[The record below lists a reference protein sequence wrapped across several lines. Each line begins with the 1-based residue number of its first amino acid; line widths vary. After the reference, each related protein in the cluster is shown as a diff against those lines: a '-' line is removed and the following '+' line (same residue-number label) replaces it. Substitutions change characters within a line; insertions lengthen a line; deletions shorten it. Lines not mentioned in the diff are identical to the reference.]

1 MVNNN
6 QEEKVL
12 ILGLSKTGIAA
23 AKYLAKHGASCF
35 ITELNEK
42 NENNNENC
50 LFDLKKLGIEV
61 EIGEHSDEFIENA
74 AYAVAS
80 PGIPPTSEIFTKLK
94 EKNIKVISEIELA
107 YKNTKTPFVAIS
119 GTNGKTTTTMLV
131 SHILSSIYKAPVCGN
146 IGVPAVSLID
156 NKNDYLVCEVS
167 SFQLENTSDFA
178 PLVAV
183 FTNFT
188 PDHIN
193 YHGSLENYF
202 NAKAKMFKNSKY
214 AIFNAKDNK
223 INEFAKNYKG
233 EKFYFDDDNYKNASY
248 IKNNAIYFKQNN
260 IEEKI
265 IDIDDIKLVGHHNYQ
280 NVMCSIIVAKLLNV
294 PNEKIEEKIKSF
306 ESVEHRIEL
315 IQNVKKGIQKFY
327 NDSKATNPE
336 ATMVAL
342 KSFIGKKVTLLVGG
356 RDKNTTLDEFC
367 IDVKKYINNVVL
379 FGEAKERFYN
389 ELEKSGYKNLYMTNK
404 MFEAVD
410 KAIDLNDEVVL
421 LSPACA
427 SFDEFKS
434 YEDRG
439 IKFKEYVT
447 NKLS

>member
-1 MVNNN
+1 MLNNKDK
-6 QEEKVL
+6 EKVL
-12 ILGLSKTGIAA
+12 ILGLSKTGIET
-23 AKYLAKHGASCF
+23 AKYLNKHDKKCF

-42 NENNNENC
+42 NENNNKNC
-50 LFDLKKLGIEV
+50 LTDLKNAGIEV
-61 EIGEHSDEFIENA
+61 EIGRHSDEFIENA
-74 AYAVAS
+74 AYAIAS
-80 PGIPPTSEIFTKLK
+80 PGIPPKSEIFKKLN
-94 EKNIKVISEIELA
+94 EKKIKVISEIELA
-107 YKNTKTPFVAIS
+107 YKNTQTPFLAIT

-131 SHILSSIYKAPVCGN
+131 SHILSLIYKAPVCGN
-146 IGVPAVSLID
+146 IGVPPIRLID
-156 NKNDYLVCEVS
+156 NENDYLVCEVS
-167 SFQLENTSDFA
+167 SFQLENTNEFSPF
-178 PLVAV
+178 VSV

-193 YHGSLENYF
+193 YHETLDAYF
-202 NAKAKMFKNSKY
+202 EAKAKMFKNTKY
-214 AIFNAKDNK
+214 AVFNAQDKK
-223 INEFAKNYKG
+223 INDFAKNYKS
-233 EKFYFDDDNYKNASY
+233 EKFYFDTESYKNCSY
-248 IKNNAIYFKQNN
+248 IKNNSIYFKQNN

-280 NVMCSIIVAKLLNV
+280 NVMCAVIVAKLLNV
-294 PNEKIEEKIKSF
+294 PNEKIKEQIKSF
-306 ESVEHRIEL
+306 ESVAHRIEL
-315 IQNVKKGIQKFY
+315 IQNVKKGTQKFY

-367 IDVKKYINNVVL
+367 TDVKKYINNVVV
-379 FGEAKERFYN
+379 FGEAKERFYE
-389 ELEKSGYKNLYMTNK
+389 ELNKSGYKNLYITSK

-410 KAIDLNDEVVL
+410 KAIDLNDEIVL

-447 NKLS
+447 DKLS

>member
-1 MVNNN
+1 MLNNN
-6 QEEKVL
+6 KEEKVL

-23 AKYLAKHGASCF
+23 AKYLNKHNKKCF

-50 LFDLKKLGIEV
+50 LTDLKNAGIEV
-61 EIGEHSDEFIENA
+61 EIGEHSDEFIENVT
-74 AYAVAS
+74 YAVTS

-202 NAKAKMFKNSKY
+202 NAKAKMFKNAKY
-214 AIFNAKDNK
+214 AIFNAKDDK
-223 INEFAKNYKG
+223 INEFAKNYSG

-248 IKNNAIYFKQNN
+248 IKNNAIYFKQND

-265 IDIDDIKLVGHHNYQ
+265 IDIDDIKLIGHHNYQ
-280 NVMCSIIVAKLLNV
+280 NVMCSIIVAKLLNI

>member
-61 EIGEHSDEFIENA
+61 EIGRHSDEFIENA
-74 AYAVAS
+74 PYAVAS
-80 PGIPPTSEIFTKLK
+80 PGIPPKSEILEKLK

-107 YKNTKTPFVAIS
+107 YKNTKTPFVAIT

-202 NAKAKMFKNSKY
+202 NAKAKMFKNAKY
-214 AIFNAKDNK
+214 AIFNAKDDK

-248 IKNNAIYFKQNN
+248 IKNNAIYFKQND

>member
-50 LFDLKKLGIEV
+50 LTDLKNAGIEV

-74 AYAVAS
+74 PYAVAS

-188 PDHIN
+188 PDHID

-202 NAKAKMFKNSKY
+202 NAKAKMFKNAKY

-223 INEFAKNYKG
+223 INEFAKNYNG
-233 EKFYFDDDNYKNASY
+233 EKFYFDDENYKNSSY

-410 KAIDLNDEVVL
+410 KAMDLNDEIVL

>member
-1 MVNNN
+1 MLDNKK
-6 QEEKVL
+6 EKVL

-42 NENNNENC
+42 NENNNEKC
-50 LFDLKKLGIEV
+50 LTDLKNEHINV
-61 EIGEHSDEFIENA
+61 EIGKHSDAFIENA
-74 AYAVAS
+74 TYAVAS
-80 PGIPPTSEIFTKLK
+80 PGIPPKSEIFEKLK

-107 YKNTKTPFVAIS
+107 YKNTKTPFVAIT

-131 SHILSSIYKAPVCGN
+131 SHILSSVYKAPVCGN
-146 IGVPAVSLID
+146 IGVPPISLID
-156 NKNDYLVCEVS
+156 EKNDYLVCEVS
-167 SFQLENTSDFA
+167 SFQLENTNDFS
-178 PLVAV
+178 PIVAV

-202 NAKAKMFKNSKY
+202 EAKAKMFKNPKF
-214 AIFNAKDNK
+214 AVFNAQDNK
-223 INEFAKNYKG
+223 INDFAKNYKG
-233 EKFYFDDDNYKNASY
+233 EKFYFDDESYKNSSY
-248 IKNNAIYFKQNN
+248 LKNNAIYFKQND

-265 IDIDDIKLVGHHNYQ
+265 VELNDIKLVGHHNLQ

-294 PNEKIEEKIKSF
+294 PNEKIEERIKSF

-315 IQNVKKGIQKFY
+315 VQSVKKGSQKFY

-342 KSFIGKKVTLLVGG
+342 QSFIGKKVTLLVGG
-356 RDKNTTLDEFC
+356 RDKNTSLNEFC
-367 IDVKKYINNVVL
+367 TDVKKYINNVVV
-379 FGEAKERFYN
+379 FGEAKERFYE
-389 ELEKSGYKNLYMTNK
+389 ELKKSGYKNLYMTNK

-410 KAIDLNDEVVL
+410 KAIELNDEIVL

>member
-1 MVNNN
+1 MLNNN
-6 QEEKVL
+6 KEEKVL

-42 NENNNENC
+42 NENNNESC
-50 LFDLKKLGIEV
+50 LTDLKNAGIEV
-61 EIGEHSDEFIENA
+61 EIGRHSDEFIENVT
-74 AYAVAS
+74 YAVTS
-80 PGIPPTSEIFTKLK
+80 PGIPPKSEIFEKLK

-107 YKNTKTPFVAIS
+107 YKNTKTPFVAIT

-146 IGVPAVSLID
+146 IGVPPISLID
-156 NKNDYLVCEVS
+156 NQNDYLVCEVS

-193 YHGSLENYF
+193 YHGSLKDYF
-202 NAKAKMFKNSKY
+202 NAKVKMFKNAKY
-214 AIFNAKDNK
+214 AIFNAKDDK

-233 EKFYFDDDNYKNASY
+233 EKFYFDDYNYKNASY
-248 IKNNAIYFKQNN
+248 IKNNAIYFKQND

-280 NVMCSIIVAKLLNV
+280 NVMCAVIAAKLLNV
-294 PNEKIEEKIKSF
+294 PNEKIEEGIKSF

-315 IQNVKKGIQKFY
+315 IQNVKKGNQKFY

-356 RDKNTTLDEFC
+356 RDKNTSLNEFC
-367 IDVKKYINNVVL
+367 VDVKKYINNVIV

-389 ELEKSGYKNLYMTNK
+389 ELEKSGYKNLHMTNK

-410 KAIDLNDEVVL
+410 KAIDLNDEIVL

>member
-50 LFDLKKLGIEV
+50 LTDLKNAGIEV
-61 EIGEHSDEFIENA
+61 EIGEHSDEFIENVT
-74 AYAVAS
+74 YAVTS
-80 PGIPPTSEIFTKLK
+80 PGIPPTSEIFEKLK

-202 NAKAKMFKNSKY
+202 DAKAKMFKNAKY
-214 AIFNAKDNK
+214 AIFNAKDDK

-233 EKFYFDDDNYKNASY
+233 EKFYFDDENYKNSSY
-248 IKNNAIYFKQNN
+248 IKNNAIYFKQND

-356 RDKNTTLDEFC
+356 RDKNTTLDKFC

-410 KAIDLNDEVVL
+410 KAIDLNDEIVL

>member
-61 EIGEHSDEFIENA
+61 EIGRHSDEFIENVT
-74 AYAVAS
+74 YTVTS

-107 YKNTKTPFVAIS
+107 YKNTKTPFVAIT

-202 NAKAKMFKNSKY
+202 DAKAKMFKNAKY
-214 AIFNAKDNK
+214 AIFNAKDDK

-233 EKFYFDDDNYKNASY
+233 EKFYFDDENYKNSSY
-248 IKNNAIYFKQNN
+248 IKNNAIYFKQND

-280 NVMCSIIVAKLLNV
+280 NVMCSIIVAKLLNI

>member
-1 MVNNN
+1 MLDNKK
-6 QEEKVL
+6 EKVL

-42 NENNNENC
+42 NENNNEKC
-50 LFDLKKLGIEV
+50 LTDLKNAHINV
-61 EIGEHSDEFIENA
+61 EIGKHSNEFIENA

-80 PGIPPTSEIFTKLK
+80 PGIPPKSEIFEKLK

-107 YKNTKTPFVAIS
+107 YKNTKTPFVAIT

-131 SHILSSIYKAPVCGN
+131 SHILSSVYKAPVCGN
-146 IGVPAVSLID
+146 IGVPPISLID
-156 NKNDYLVCEVS
+156 EKNDYLVCEVS
-167 SFQLENTSDFA
+167 SFQLENTNDFS
-178 PLVAV
+178 PIVAV

-202 NAKAKMFKNSKY
+202 EAKAKMFKNPKF
-214 AIFNAKDNK
+214 AVFNAKDEK
-223 INEFAKNYKG
+223 INDFAKNYKG
-233 EKFYFDDDNYKNASY
+233 EKFYFDDESYKNSSY
-248 IKNNAIYFKQNN
+248 IKNNAIYFKQND

-265 IDIDDIKLVGHHNYQ
+265 VELNDIKLVGHHNLQ

-294 PNEKIEEKIKSF
+294 PNEKIEERIKSF

-315 IQNVKKGIQKFY
+315 VQSVKKGTQKFY

-342 KSFIGKKVTLLVGG
+342 QSFIGKKVTLLVGG
-356 RDKNTTLDEFC
+356 RDKNTSLNEFC
-367 IDVKKYINNVVL
+367 TDVKKYINNVVV
-379 FGEAKERFYN
+379 FGEAKERFYE
-389 ELEKSGYKNLYMTNK
+389 ELKKNGYKNLYMTNK

-410 KAIDLNDEVVL
+410 KAIELNDEIVV

>member
-1 MVNNN
+1 MLNNK
-6 QEEKVL
+6 EEKVL

-23 AKYLAKHGASCF
+23 AKYLNNHGSSCF

-50 LFDLKKLGIEV
+50 LADLKNVGIEV
-61 EIGEHSDEFIENA
+61 EIGKHSDEFIENA
-74 AYAVAS
+74 AYAIAS

-107 YKNTKTPFVAIS
+107 YKNTKTPFVAIT

-131 SHILSSIYKAPVCGN
+131 SHILSSIYKSPVCGN
-146 IGVPAVSLID
+146 IGVPPISLVD
-156 NKNDYLVCEVS
+156 DKNDYLVCEVS
-167 SFQLENTSDFA
+167 SFQLENTDDFSSEIA
-178 PLVAV
+178 I

-202 NAKAKMFKNSKY
+202 DAKAKLFKNTKY
-214 AIFNAKDNK
+214 AIFNAKDEK
-223 INEFAKNYKG
+223 INEFAKNYNG

-248 IKNNAIYFKQNN
+248 IKNNAIYFKQND

-265 IDIDDIKLVGHHNYQ
+265 INLDDIKLVGHHNYQ

-294 PNEKIEEKIKSF
+294 PNEKIEKKIKTF
-306 ESVEHRIEL
+306 DSVEHRIEL
-315 IQNVKKGIQKFY
+315 VQNVKKGTQKFY

-336 ATMVAL
+336 ATLVAL

-356 RDKNTTLDEFC
+356 RDKNTSLNEFC
-367 IDVKKYINNVVL
+367 IDVKKYINNVVV

-389 ELEKSGYKNLYMTNK
+389 ELKKSGYKNLYMKDK
-404 MFEAVD
+404 MYEAVD
-410 KAIDLNDEVVL
+410 KAIDINDEIVL
-421 LSPACA
+421 LSPSCA

>member
-1 MVNNN
+1 MLNNN
-6 QEEKVL
+6 KEEKVL

-23 AKYLAKHGASCF
+23 AKYLNKHNKKCF

-50 LFDLKKLGIEV
+50 LTDLKNAGIEV
-61 EIGEHSDEFIENA
+61 EIGEHSDEFIENVT
-74 AYAVAS
+74 YAVTS

-202 NAKAKMFKNSKY
+202 DAKAKLFKNTKF
-214 AIFNAKDNK
+214 AVFNARDEK
-223 INEFAKNYKG
+223 INDFAKNYSG

-248 IKNNAIYFKQNN
+248 IKNNAIYFKQND

-356 RDKNTTLDEFC
+356 RDKNTTLDKFC

-410 KAIDLNDEVVL
+410 KAMDLNDEIVL

>member
-50 LFDLKKLGIEV
+50 LTDLKKAGIEV
-61 EIGEHSDEFIENA
+61 EIGRHSDEFIENVT
-74 AYAVAS
+74 YAVTS

-107 YKNTKTPFVAIS
+107 YKNTKTPFVAIT

-146 IGVPAVSLID
+146 IGVPPISLID
-156 NKNDYLVCEVS
+156 DKNDYLVCEVS

-178 PLVAV
+178 PFVAV

-193 YHGSLENYF
+193 YHGSLKDYF
-202 NAKAKMFKNSKY
+202 DAKAKLFKNTKF
-214 AIFNAKDNK
+214 AVFNSRDEK
-223 INEFAKNYKG
+223 INDFAKNYKG
-233 EKFYFDDDNYKNASY
+233 EKFYFDDYNYKNASY

-265 IDIDDIKLVGHHNYQ
+265 IDIDDINLVGHHNYQ

-294 PNEKIEEKIKSF
+294 PNEKIKEQIKSF
-306 ESVEHRIEL
+306 KSVEHRIEL
-315 IQNVKKGIQKFY
+315 VQNIKKGTQKFY

-342 KSFIGKKVTLLVGG
+342 KSFSGKKVTLLVGG

-367 IDVKKYINNVVL
+367 IDVKKYINNVIV

-389 ELEKSGYKNLYMTNK
+389 ELKKSGYKNLYITNK
-404 MFEAVD
+404 MYEAID
-410 KAIDLNDEVVL
+410 KSIDLNDEVVL

>member
-50 LFDLKKLGIEV
+50 LTDLKNAGIEV
-61 EIGEHSDEFIENA
+61 EIGRHSDEFIENVT
-74 AYAVAS
+74 YAVTS

-188 PDHIN
+188 PDHID

-202 NAKAKMFKNSKY
+202 NAKAKMFKNAKY

-223 INEFAKNYKG
+223 INEFAKNYNG
-233 EKFYFDDDNYKNASY
+233 EKFYFDDENYKNSSY

-410 KAIDLNDEVVL
+410 KAMDLNDEIVL

>member
-6 QEEKVL
+6 KEEKVL

-23 AKYLAKHGASCF
+23 AKYLARQGASCF

-42 NENNNENC
+42 NENNNESC
-50 LFDLKKLGIEV
+50 LTDLKNAGIEV
-61 EIGEHSDEFIENA
+61 EIGRHSDEFIENVT
-74 AYAVAS
+74 YAVTS
-80 PGIPPTSEIFTKLK
+80 PGIPPKSEIFGKLK

-107 YKNTKTPFVAIS
+107 YKNTEIPFVAIT

-146 IGVPAVSLID
+146 IGVPPISLID
-156 NKNDYLVCEVS
+156 NQNDYLVCEVS

-193 YHGSLENYF
+193 YHGSLKDYF
-202 NAKAKMFKNSKY
+202 NAKVKMFKNAKY
-214 AIFNAKDNK
+214 AIFNAKDDK

-233 EKFYFDDDNYKNASY
+233 EKFYFDDYNYKNASY
-248 IKNNAIYFKQNN
+248 IKNNAIYFKQND

-294 PNEKIEEKIKSF
+294 PNEKIEEGIKSF

-356 RDKNTTLDEFC
+356 RDKNTSLNEFC
-367 IDVKKYINNVVL
+367 VDVKKYINNVIV
-379 FGEAKERFYN
+379 FGEAKERFYE
-389 ELEKSGYKNLYMTNK
+389 ELKKSGYKNLHMTNK

-410 KAIDLNDEVVL
+410 KAIDLNDEIVL

>member
-1 MVNNN
+1 MLNNN
-6 QEEKVL
+6 KEEKVL

-80 PGIPPTSEIFTKLK
+80 PGIPPKSEIFTKLK

-202 NAKAKMFKNSKY
+202 DAKAKMFKNAKY

-223 INEFAKNYKG
+223 INEFAKNYNG
-233 EKFYFDDDNYKNASY
+233 EKFYFDDENYKNSSY
-248 IKNNAIYFKQNN
+248 IKNNAIYFKQND

-280 NVMCSIIVAKLLNV
+280 NVMCSIIVAKLLNI

>member
-6 QEEKVL
+6 KEEKVL

-23 AKYLAKHGASCF
+23 AKYLNKHNKKCF
-35 ITELNEK
+35 ITELNGK

-80 PGIPPTSEIFTKLK
+80 PGIPPKSEIFTKLK

-188 PDHIN
+188 PDHID

-202 NAKAKMFKNSKY
+202 NAKAKMFKNAKY

-223 INEFAKNYKG
+223 INEFAKNYNG
-233 EKFYFDDDNYKNASY
+233 EKFYFDDENYKNSSY

-410 KAIDLNDEVVL
+410 KAMDLNDEIVL

>member
-6 QEEKVL
+6 QEKKVL

-50 LFDLKKLGIEV
+50 LTDLKNAGIEV
-61 EIGEHSDEFIENA
+61 EIGRHSDEFIENVT
-74 AYAVAS
+74 YAVTS

-107 YKNTKTPFVAIS
+107 YKNTKIPFVAIT

-146 IGVPAVSLID
+146 IGVPPIGLID
-156 NKNDYLVCEVS
+156 DKNDYLICEVS
-167 SFQLENTSDFA
+167 SFQLENTENFSSEIA
-178 PLVAV
+178 I

-202 NAKAKMFKNSKY
+202 DAKAKLFKNTKF
-214 AIFNAKDNK
+214 AVFNARDEK
-223 INEFAKNYKG
+223 INDFAKNYSG
-233 EKFYFDDDNYKNASY
+233 EKFYFDDYNYKNASY

-294 PNEKIEEKIKSF
+294 PNEKIKEQIKSF
-306 ESVEHRIEL
+306 KSVEHRIEL
-315 IQNVKKGIQKFY
+315 VQNIKKGTQKFY

-342 KSFIGKKVTLLVGG
+342 KSFSGKKVTLLVGG

-367 IDVKKYINNVVL
+367 IDVKKYINNVIV

-389 ELEKSGYKNLYMTNK
+389 ELKKSGYKNLYMTNK

>member
-6 QEEKVL
+6 KEEKVL

-23 AKYLAKHGASCF
+23 AKYLARHGASCF

-42 NENNNENC
+42 NENNNESC
-50 LFDLKKLGIEV
+50 LTDLKNAGIEV
-61 EIGEHSDEFIENA
+61 EIGRHSDEFIENVT
-74 AYAVAS
+74 YAVTS
-80 PGIPPTSEIFTKLK
+80 PGIPPKSPIFEKLK

-107 YKNTKTPFVAIS
+107 YKNTKIPFVAIT

-146 IGVPAVSLID
+146 IGVPPISLID
-156 NKNDYLVCEVS
+156 NQNDYLVCEVS

-193 YHGSLENYF
+193 YHGSLKDYF
-202 NAKAKMFKNSKY
+202 NAKVKMFKNAKY
-214 AIFNAKDNK
+214 AIFNAKDDK

-233 EKFYFDDDNYKNASY
+233 EKFYFDDYNYKNASY
-248 IKNNAIYFKQNN
+248 IKNNAIYFKQND

-294 PNEKIEEKIKSF
+294 QNEKIEEGIKSF

-356 RDKNTTLDEFC
+356 RDKNTSLNEFC
-367 IDVKKYINNVVL
+367 VDVKKYINNVIV
-379 FGEAKERFYN
+379 FGEAKERFYT
-389 ELEKSGYKNLYMTNK
+389 ELEKSGYKNLHMTNK

-410 KAIDLNDEVVL
+410 KAIDLNDEIVL

>member
-1 MVNNN
+1 MLDNKK
-6 QEEKVL
+6 EKVL

-42 NENNNENC
+42 NENNNEKC
-50 LFDLKKLGIEV
+50 LTDLKNAHINV
-61 EIGEHSDEFIENA
+61 EIGKHSDEFIENA

-80 PGIPPTSEIFTKLK
+80 PGIPPKSEIFEKLK

-107 YKNTKTPFVAIS
+107 YKNTKTPFVAIT

-131 SHILSSIYKAPVCGN
+131 SHILSSVYKAPVCGN
-146 IGVPAVSLID
+146 IGVPPISLID
-156 NKNDYLVCEVS
+156 EKNDYLVCEVS
-167 SFQLENTSDFA
+167 SFQLENTNDFS
-178 PLVAV
+178 PIVAV

-202 NAKAKMFKNSKY
+202 EAKAKMFKNPKF
-214 AIFNAKDNK
+214 AVFNAKDEK
-223 INEFAKNYKG
+223 INDFAKNYKG
-233 EKFYFDDDNYKNASY
+233 EKFYFDDESYKNSSY
-248 IKNNAIYFKQNN
+248 IKNNAIYFKQND

-265 IDIDDIKLVGHHNYQ
+265 VELNDIKLVGHHNLQ

-294 PNEKIEEKIKSF
+294 SNEKIEERIKSF

-315 IQNVKKGIQKFY
+315 VQSVRKGTQKFY

-342 KSFIGKKVTLLVGG
+342 QSFIGKKVTLLVGG
-356 RDKNTTLDEFC
+356 RDKNTSLNEFC
-367 IDVKKYINNVVL
+367 TDVKKYINNVVV
-379 FGEAKERFYN
+379 FGEAK
-389 ELEKSGYKNLYMTNK
+389 
-404 MFEAVD
+404 
-410 KAIDLNDEVVL
+410 
-421 LSPACA
+421 
-427 SFDEFKS
+427 
-434 YEDRG
+434 
-439 IKFKEYVT
+439 
-447 NKLS
+447 

>member
-1 MVNNN
+1 MLNNN

-50 LFDLKKLGIEV
+50 LTDLKNAGIEV
-61 EIGEHSDEFIENA
+61 EIGRHSDEFIENVT
-74 AYAVAS
+74 YAVTS

-146 IGVPAVSLID
+146 IGVPPISLID

-188 PDHIN
+188 PDHIG

-202 NAKAKMFKNSKY
+202 NAKAKMFKNAKY
-214 AIFNAKDNK
+214 AIFNAKDDK

>member
-1 MVNNN
+1 
-6 QEEKVL
+6 
-12 ILGLSKTGIAA
+12 
-23 AKYLAKHGASCF
+23 
-35 ITELNEK
+35 
-42 NENNNENC
+42 
-50 LFDLKKLGIEV
+50 
-61 EIGEHSDEFIENA
+61 
-74 AYAVAS
+74 
-80 PGIPPTSEIFTKLK
+80 
-94 EKNIKVISEIELA
+94 
-107 YKNTKTPFVAIS
+107 
-119 GTNGKTTTTMLV
+119 MLV
-131 SHILSSIYKAPVCGN
+131 SHILSSVYKAPVCGN
-146 IGVPAVSLID
+146 IGVPPISLID
-156 NKNDYLVCEVS
+156 EKNDYLVCEVS
-167 SFQLENTSDFA
+167 SFQLENTNDFS
-178 PLVAV
+178 PIVAV

-202 NAKAKMFKNSKY
+202 EAKAKMFKNPKF
-214 AIFNAKDNK
+214 AVFNAQDNK
-223 INEFAKNYKG
+223 INDFAKNYKG
-233 EKFYFDDDNYKNASY
+233 EKFYFDDESYKNSSY
-248 IKNNAIYFKQNN
+248 LKNNAIYFKQND

-265 IDIDDIKLVGHHNYQ
+265 VELNDIKLVGHHNLQ

-294 PNEKIEEKIKSF
+294 PNEKIEERIKSF

-315 IQNVKKGIQKFY
+315 VQSVKKGSQKFY

-342 KSFIGKKVTLLVGG
+342 QSFIGKKVTLLVGG
-356 RDKNTTLDEFC
+356 RDKNTSLNEFC
-367 IDVKKYINNVVL
+367 TDVKKYINNVVV
-379 FGEAKERFYN
+379 FGEAKERFYE
-389 ELEKSGYKNLYMTNK
+389 ELKKSGYKNLYMTNK

-410 KAIDLNDEVVL
+410 KAIELNDEIVL

>member
-61 EIGEHSDEFIENA
+61 EIGRHSDEFIENVT
-74 AYAVAS
+74 YTVTS

-202 NAKAKMFKNSKY
+202 NAKAKMFKNAKY
-214 AIFNAKDNK
+214 AIFNAKDDK

-233 EKFYFDDDNYKNASY
+233 EKFYFDDENYKNSSY
-248 IKNNAIYFKQNN
+248 IKNNAIYFKQND

-280 NVMCSIIVAKLLNV
+280 NVMCSIIVAKLLNI

>member
-50 LFDLKKLGIEV
+50 LTDLKKLGIEV
-61 EIGEHSDEFIENA
+61 EIGEHSDEFIENVT
-74 AYAVAS
+74 YAVTS

-107 YKNTKTPFVAIS
+107 YKNTKTPFVAIT

-146 IGVPAVSLID
+146 IGVPPISLID
-156 NKNDYLVCEVS
+156 NQNDYLVCEVS

-193 YHGSLENYF
+193 YHGSLKDYF
-202 NAKAKMFKNSKY
+202 NAKVKMFKNAKY
-214 AIFNAKDNK
+214 AIFNAKDDK

-233 EKFYFDDDNYKNASY
+233 EKFYFDDYNYKNASY

-265 IDIDDIKLVGHHNYQ
+265 IDIDDINLVGHHNYQ

-367 IDVKKYINNVVL
+367 IDVKKYINNVIV

-389 ELEKSGYKNLYMTNK
+389 ELKKSGYKNLYITNK
-404 MFEAVD
+404 MYEAID
-410 KAIDLNDEVVL
+410 KSIDLNDEVVL

>member
-1 MVNNN
+1 MLDNKK
-6 QEEKVL
+6 EKVL

-42 NENNNENC
+42 NENNNEKC
-50 LFDLKKLGIEV
+50 LTDLKNAHINV
-61 EIGEHSDEFIENA
+61 EIGKHSNEFIENA

-80 PGIPPTSEIFTKLK
+80 PGIPPKSEIFEKLK

-107 YKNTKTPFVAIS
+107 YKNTKTPFVAIT

-131 SHILSSIYKAPVCGN
+131 SHILSSVYKAPVCGN
-146 IGVPAVSLID
+146 IGVPPISLID
-156 NKNDYLVCEVS
+156 EKNDYLVCEVS
-167 SFQLENTSDFA
+167 SFQLENTNDFS
-178 PLVAV
+178 PIVAV

-202 NAKAKMFKNSKY
+202 EAKAKMFKNPKF
-214 AIFNAKDNK
+214 AVFNAKDEK
-223 INEFAKNYKG
+223 INDFAKNYKG
-233 EKFYFDDDNYKNASY
+233 EKFYFDDESYKNSSY
-248 IKNNAIYFKQNN
+248 IKNNAIYFKQND

-265 IDIDDIKLVGHHNYQ
+265 VELNDIKLVGHHNLQ

-294 PNEKIEEKIKSF
+294 PNEKIEERIKSF

-315 IQNVKKGIQKFY
+315 VQSVKKGTQKFY

-342 KSFIGKKVTLLVGG
+342 QSFIGKKVTLLVGG
-356 RDKNTTLDEFC
+356 RDKNTSLNEFC
-367 IDVKKYINNVVL
+367 TDVKKYINNVVV
-379 FGEAKERFYN
+379 FGEAKERFYE
-389 ELEKSGYKNLYMTNK
+389 ELKKSGYKNLYMTNN
-404 MFEAVD
+404 MFEAGDTSIELTEVD
-410 KAIDLNDEVVL
+410 V
-421 LSPACA
+421 
-427 SFDEFKS
+427 
-434 YEDRG
+434 
-439 IKFKEYVT
+439 
-447 NKLS
+447 